1 MTIEVH
7 FLHFKEGGQKMEIIN
22 SDYQVVDEVGASDWV
37 CLLGC
42 GLGCAA
48 FYEAGGLFY
57 LSVAVVL

>member
-1 MTIEVH
+1 
-7 FLHFKEGGQKMEIIN
+7 MEIIN